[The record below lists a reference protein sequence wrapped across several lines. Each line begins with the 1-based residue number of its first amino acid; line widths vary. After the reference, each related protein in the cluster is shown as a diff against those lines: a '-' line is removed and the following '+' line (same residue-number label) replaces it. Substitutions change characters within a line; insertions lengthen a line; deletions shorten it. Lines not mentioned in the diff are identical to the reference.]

1 MSEKIFV
8 SYSRSDGDFALR
20 LARDLRERDVPVWI
34 DQIDIAVGD
43 PWDHSVET
51 ALRECARLLL
61 ILSPASV
68 ASRAVLDE
76 VSFALDQGKPVL
88 PVLHRP
94 CEIPFRLRRLQHV
107 DFSTGYAAGLDR
119 LSRALGSKVDPLPPA
134 PPLPDRDVEK
144 DRGVSRKLP
153 LLAAGALL
161 VAIVVAGGRWAAKR
175 VIDKGIPAD
184 AADAVQVSD
193 ASLAGVDADTA
204 EGAASAAQASGW
216 EPARDLGG
224 DPLKSAASAVSN
236 GRNAVDVFYQGA
248 NDHLITRWLDGNG
261 RWSDPAD
268 LGGVAL
274 SSAPSVITGGR
285 NPLDVFYRGPNG
297 HLWTSWWDGG
307 QWWSAPTDLG
317 GVELRSAPAAVSGGQ
332 HRIDVF
338 YAGPNRHLWTS
349 WFDGQWSEPADLGGL
364 ELDSAPSAV
373 SRGPKRLDVFY
384 RCPDNHLWTS
394 WWDGGQWW
402 SAPFDLGIEMA
413 GNPSAVRAG
422 DALEVFYSGTD
433 GRLWKVSGAGG
444 ESWNEPVAVTVAAV
458 TDPAALSSERVF
470 FRGGNSRLW
479 EVARSR

>member
-51 ALRECARLLL
+51 ALRECAKLLL

-88 PVLHRP
+88 PVLHQP
-94 CEIPFRLRRLQHV
+94 CEVPFRLRRLQHV
-107 DFSTGYAAGLDR
+107 DFSSGYAVSLDR
-119 LSRALGSKVDPLPPA
+119 LSRALGSKVVPLPPA
-134 PPLPDRDVEK
+134 PPPPDPDVEK
-144 DRGVSRKLP
+144 DPGMPRRIP
-153 LLAAGALL
+153 LLAAAALL
-161 VAIVVAGGRWAAKR
+161 IALVAAGGWWAAKVVLDR
-175 VIDKGIPAD
+175 RIPAD
-184 AADAVQVSD
+184 ATEVAQVSE
-193 ASLAGVDADTA
+193 ASLAGAA
-204 EGAASAAQASGW
+204 ETTEVAAPVAQAGGW

-224 DPLKSAASAVSN
+224 DALKSAASAVSK
-236 GRNAVDVFYQGA
+236 GRNTVDVFYQGA
-248 NDHLITRWLDGNG
+248 NDHLVTRWLDGNSQ
-261 RWSDPAD
+261 WSDPAD

-274 SSAPSVITGGR
+274 SSAPSAITGGR

-317 GVELRSAPAAVSGGQ
+317 GVELRSAPAAVSGGR
-332 HRIDVF
+332 HLIDVF
-338 YAGPNRHLWTS
+338 YAGPNNHLWTS
-349 WFDGQWSEPADLGGL
+349 WFDGQWSAPADLGGL
-364 ELDSAPSAV
+364 DLDSAPSAV

-384 RCPDNHLWTS
+384 RCPNNHLWTS

-402 SAPFDLGIEMA
+402 SAPFDLGIEMT

-433 GRLWKVSGAGG
+433 GRLWKVSGGG
-444 ESWNEPVAVTVAAV
+444 ESWSEPVAVTAAAV
-458 TDPAALSSERVF
+458 TDPSALSSELVF
-470 FRGGNSRLW
+470 FRGENSRLW
-479 EVARSR
+479 QLARSR